1 VNTIKYPSFN
11 RRIANSIATT
21 NNDNDQIRSRIPA
34 RTRFGGFAVSAMLL
48 LSGLV
53 LATQINQPAWAGTFP
68 GPNGQIAFDSD
79 RDTPPDQE
87 EDENPNREIYV
98 MNPDGTD
105 QTRLTNNDEEDIQ
118 SSWSP
123 DGEKIAFASNRDGN
137 LEIYVMNADGTDQ
150 TRLTNNDAIDIN
162 PSWSPDGEKI
172 AFSSDRDQEF
182 GNDDIYVMNAD
193 DGSDVTRLTDD
204 EDDDI
209 EPSWSPDGEKIAFS
223 SDRDDDEGR
232 NDIYVMDA
240 TDGSDVTRLTDTDA
254 DDRQPSWSP
263 DGEKIA
269 FNRVFN
275 PEDVDVD
282 DGQIFVMNADDGSD
296 VTRLTDNDHDDKEP
310 DWGTNTSTPDG
321 DGKKDDK
328 KKNDHKDKKDDY

>member
-172 AFSSDRDQEF
+172 AFSSDRD
-182 GNDDIYVMNAD
+182 
-193 DGSDVTRLTDD
+193 
-204 EDDDI
+204 
-209 EPSWSPDGEKIAFS
+209 
-223 SDRDDDEGR
+223 DDEGR